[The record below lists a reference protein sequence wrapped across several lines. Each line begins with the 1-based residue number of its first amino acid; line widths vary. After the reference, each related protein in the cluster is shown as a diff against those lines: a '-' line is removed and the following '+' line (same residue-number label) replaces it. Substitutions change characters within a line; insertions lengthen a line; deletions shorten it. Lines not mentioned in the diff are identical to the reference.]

1 MKVYILPLLSFM
13 TGIAKGNEGG
23 IAPSAISANRIISNR
38 LLPGRACFS
47 LL

>member
-23 IAPSAISANRIISNR
+23 IAPLGHFGQS
-38 LLPGRACFS
+38 GYF
-47 LL
+47 